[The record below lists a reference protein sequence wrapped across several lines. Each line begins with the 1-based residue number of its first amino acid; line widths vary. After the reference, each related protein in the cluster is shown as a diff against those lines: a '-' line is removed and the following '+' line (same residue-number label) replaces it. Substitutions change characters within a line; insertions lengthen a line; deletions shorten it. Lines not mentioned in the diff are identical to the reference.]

1 MMMNVRLKSL
11 LKFSV
16 LYSLLV
22 TIRLAAEMAYIKVCA
37 GSIMTFVVGNG
48 SPICS
53 ALRTAA
59 DMPMDKFITY
69 IN

>member
-1 MMMNVRLKSL
+1 MMNIRLKSL
-11 LKFSV
+11 LKFSA
-16 LYSLLV
+16 LYSLLIV
-22 TIRLAAEMAYIKVCA
+22 VRLGAEMAYIKVCA
-37 GSIMTFVVGNG
+37 SSVMTFIVGNG

-59 DMPMDKFITY
+59 DMPMEKFITY